1 MIVALLYVFR
11 INSTNVE
18 IKFDSTSVESTIFK
32 IKFFIHLLQSKNE
45 PTKTYKMKRVLF
57 LVSII
62 LIASCASKNFNQK
75 WLKAEAPNTFKARFE
90 TTKGNF
96 DIVARR
102 AWSPK
107 GVDRL
112 YQLIKNGYFDDIAI
126 YRVVPDF
133 VAQFGIHNDS
143 TINNSWRDHKID
155 DEPVLA
161 KNEAMSIAF
170 ARGGKRTRSN
180 QFYINL
186 KDNYRLDNYK
196 GPGVTGFP
204 VIAKVIEGKENVLKF
219 YSGYGGALGGKQDSI
234 AKFGNSF
241 LREKYPKVDYIMK
254 AYFIK

>member
-1 MIVALLYVFR
+1 MRKVILLLCIV
-11 INSTNVE
+11 
-18 IKFDSTSVESTIFK
+18 
-32 IKFFIHLLQSKNE
+32 
-45 PTKTYKMKRVLF
+45 
-57 LVSII
+57 
-62 LIASCASKNFNQK
+62 LIASCAPQKFNQK
-75 WLKAEAPNTFKARFE
+75 WLKSEAPATFKARFE

-112 YQLIKNGYFDDIAI
+112 YQLIKNGYYDDIAL

-143 TINNSWRDHKID
+143 IINNHWRDNKID

-161 KNEAMSIAF
+161 KNEAMSISF
-170 ARGGKRTRSN
+170 ARGGERTRSH
-180 QFYINL
+180 QLYINL
-186 KDNYRLDNYK
+186 KDNYRLDDYES
-196 GPGVTGFP
+196 PGVTGFP
-204 VIAKVIEGKENVLKF
+204 VIAKVIAGKENILKF

-241 LREKYPKVDYIMK
+241 LREKYPKVDYIKK